1 MAMKVIVKDEY
12 LNQFE
17 QVLKKL
23 TEDAVVVR
31 KSLDEEN
38 KKISKYRSGKMET
51 TPLGTCL
58 DRIRVKLASQF

>member
-38 KKISKYRSGKMET
+38 KKRSQSIEVERWR
-51 TPLGTCL
+51 LHHL
-58 DRIRVKLASQF
+58 VHA

>member
-38 KKISKYRSGKMET
+38 KKRSQSIEVERWR
-51 TPLGTCL
+51 LHH
-58 DRIRVKLASQF
+58 

>member
-38 KKISKYRSGKMET
+38 KKDLK
-51 TPLGTCL
+51 
-58 DRIRVKLASQF
+58 V